1 MSAVIVSRHPS
12 AIEFVRMVAGLP
24 DDTPVLASATV
35 ADVQDKVVYGNLPFH
50 LACHASVVYAVEFAG
65 NAPRGAEYTLDDM
78 VNAGATLRAYTVR
91 EV

>member
-12 AIEFVRMVAGLP
+12 AIEFIRMVADIP

-50 LACHASVVYAVEFAG
+50 LACHAGVVYAIEFTG
-65 NAPRGAEYTLDDM
+65 NAPRGAEYTLADM
-78 VNAGATLRAYTVR
+78 VSAGATLRAYTVR